1 MPDAFPDLGALPFRR
16 RRDAGDVLRETV
28 GFLRA
33 TARELGRAYLAVV
46 APVALASGLAAGL
59 YLAQV
64 GDAFLDPAALEADP
78 SAILTPAYWGVV
90 LFGLLGSAV
99 SVAAAAGYVRL
110 YRAGHAGDVTAAA
123 LWDETRALLLPMLAL
138 ALAYSIGLGATTA
151 LWSVPVVG
159 PLAWLALA
167 VWSVP
172 YVAIAMAARA
182 LDAETLGEAWH
193 RSRAL
198 VAGAWWVTFRSLLLV
213 AVMFYLAVIVA
224 VVPLLIVASA
234 LGAGPLALAP
244 LQVVV
249 FAGYLLPYMAA
260 FMVHG
265 SLSARAAAAADDP
278 RRSAA

>member
-1 MPDAFPDLGALPFRR
+1 MPDVFPDLGALPFRR

-28 GFLRA
+28 VFLR
-33 TARELGRAYLAVV
+33 TNARELGRAYLAVV

-64 GDAFLDPAALEADP
+64 GDAFLDPAALDADP
-78 SAILTPAYWGVV
+78 SAVLTPAYWGVV

-138 ALAYSIGLGATTA
+138 ALAYSVGLGATTA
-151 LWSVPVVG
+151 LWSIPVLG
-159 PLAWLALA
+159 PLTWLGLA
-167 VWSVP
+167 AWSVP
-172 YVAIAMAARA
+172 YVAVAMAARA
-182 LDAETLGEAWH
+182 LDTETLGEAWL
-193 RSRAL
+193 RARVL
-198 VAGAWWVTFRSLLLV
+198 LAGAWWVAFRSLLLV
-213 AVMFYLAVIVA
+213 TVMFYLAVIVA
-224 VVPLLIVASA
+224 VVPLIVIASS
-234 LGAGPLALAP
+234 LGAGPVALAP

-249 FAGYLLPYMAA
+249 YLGYLIPYIAA

-265 SLSARAAAAADDP
+265 SLLASTGAGPSD
-278 RRSAA
+278 